1 MQLKKLMPL
10 AMAAALILAACSSPA
25 AAPTTAPAAPAA
37 TEIAA
42 TEAPAAATEA
52 TVAPTEAA
60 MEATVAPTEAMTST
74 EAMTATEAMTS
85 SMAMTST
92 SEIDNIVLSPD
103 KPTEI
108 TFLSRYSGGQYTAVL
123 EITNDFNANNPYG
136 IKVNLETVSG
146 SYNDLYNKINSQLQ
160 GGTPPALAQAYQ
172 NQASFYRN
180 QDAVVNLAPYIASA
194 KYGLTAEDLA
204 DYYPAFLE
212 SDKNPQYSGEVLG
225 WPTARS
231 IDVLYTN
238 LDWLQTLG
246 ATAPPATLKEFEDLA
261 CKASNA
267 DEKKYGYMWRGDA
280 SDFAAL
286 VFANGGR
293 VLAPD
298 ASAYVFNSPEAV
310 EVLTMLKRMFEN
322 GCATVQPQGEMAQS
336 YFANQSILFS
346 LESSTGLPFFARA
359 IGGADAKFKWAYS
372 MFPQKDAA
380 APKTNMYGASW
391 SMFKTTPEQQ
401 LASWLYLKAFTEKDN
416 IVKWAKASN
425 YLSVRKSAA
434 TDAIAA
440 VKENTLFT
448 DFPEAAEGY
457 AKLYDMVQYSLVEAP
472 VAGYD
477 PVRALIQDTVA
488 AVAVNG
494 EGEPQAAL
502 DDAVSQANDILAE
515 NAPVK

>member
-37 TEIAA
+37 TEVAA

-60 MEATVAPTEAMTST
+60 MEATVAPTEAMTS
-74 EAMTATEAMTS
+74 
-85 SMAMTST
+85 SMAMPST

-108 TFLSRYSGGQYTAVL
+108 TFLHRYSGGLLTSVL
-123 EITNDFNANNPYG
+123 EITNDFNATNPYG
-136 IKVNLETVSG
+136 IKVNLESISG

-160 GGTPPALAQAYQ
+160 GGIPPSLAQAYQ

-180 QDAVVNLAPYIASA
+180 QDAIIDIAPYIQSA

-212 SDKNPQYSGEVLG
+212 SDKNPQYPGEVLG

-231 IDVLYTN
+231 VAVLYTN

-246 ATAPPATLKEFEDLA
+246 ATAPPATLQEFEDLA
-261 CKASNA
+261 CKASKP

-286 VFANGGR
+286 TFANGGR
-293 VLAPD
+293 ILSAD
-298 ASAYVFNSPEAV
+298 ASAYVFNSPESV
-310 EVLTMLKRMFEN
+310 EVLTMLQRMFKN

-359 IGGADAKFKWAYS
+359 IGGAEKKFKWAYS
-372 MFPQKDAA
+372 IYPQKDPAN
-380 APKTNMYGASW
+380 PKTNLYGASW
-391 SMFKTTPEQQ
+391 SVFKTTPEQQ

-416 IVKWAKASN
+416 VVKWANASN
-425 YLSVRKSAA
+425 YLSVRRSAA
-434 TDAIAA
+434 EEAMAA
-440 VKENTLFT
+440 VKANKAFT

-457 AKLYDMVQYSLVEAP
+457 TKLYDMVQYSMVESP

-477 PVRALIQDTVA
+477 PVRTLIQETVA